1 MPILKLAPLKN
12 DAFFYFT
19 LIAGLLILFPHIQ
32 LHNLMASGDHGIS
45 LYAFERILHGEIPFR
60 DFHWIYGPL
69 MPYYFAAFL
78 KMLGASVQSV
88 LIAETLLT
96 YCAGLVIF
104 LTVRSLSFSVMG
116 FAAALWFF
124 VFEHPFFYTYNH
136 TGGILAIT
144 VILFFM
150 ARYGIRRSTGS
161 LWGAAIAAFLLALIK
176 LNFGLIGLFIISLN
190 AIITDNAFKVPLTR
204 KKIFFHLFNMA
215 LLPVVIAAVYWKFL
229 YTLSWTEINQ
239 CLPYFGNYQPYHIS
253 PLIAV
258 KQHLGR
264 FGRNA
269 LADPR
274 QMIFTVIVLF
284 SLGSITKHQ
293 IRVILRPKAEGSPSI
308 LDKTPTTLLFFLAI
322 LAVYY
327 VLNFHE
333 CLLSGMWYRG
343 IWAEPIGIV
352 LLFTAIG
359 AAALHFHKIIQ
370 AVIIGAI
377 ILIAASTAFM
387 TQQRL
392 QPFHTPQHYLNIP
405 RTNVFVQNDPAWITT
420 VQDTTAFLNNN
431 LKPDETFLAFPYDP
445 LYYYLTER
453 KSPTRLLSF
462 IEMIRVPPEQ
472 ERAIIHDLEA
482 RSVDLILLS
491 STIHSTKKDLG
502 FLGKTY
508 CPILADYFE
517 KNFTLIA
524 EFGNWTNKPGWASNH
539 GTRILKR
546 IAP

>member
-1 MPILKLAPLKN
+1 MSISRPIPLKN

-19 LIAGLLILFPHIQ
+19 LIIGLLILTPHIQ

-78 KMLGASVQSV
+78 KMLGISVQSV

-96 YCAGLVIF
+96 FCAGLMIF
-104 LTVRSLSFSVMG
+104 LTVRTLSFSAVG
-116 FAAALWFF
+116 FTAALWFF

-150 ARYGIRRSTGS
+150 ARYATRRSAGS
-161 LWGAAIAAFLLALIK
+161 LWAAAVAAFLLALTK

-190 AIITDNAFKVPLTR
+190 AIITDNACKVPLTR
-204 KKIFFHLFNMA
+204 QKIFFHLFNMI
-215 LLPVVIAAVYWKFL
+215 LLPVLIAAVYWRFL

-274 QMIFTVIVLF
+274 QLFFSGIVVF
-284 SLGSITKHQ
+284 SFINMLCSS
-293 IRVILRPKAEGSPSI
+293 KARETN
-308 LDKTPTTLLFFLAI
+308 KATLSFLAI
-322 LAVYY
+322 LAFYY

-333 CLLSGMWYRG
+333 YLLSGMWYRG
-343 IWAEPIGIV
+343 IWAEPVEIV

-359 AAALHFHKIIQ
+359 ASLMHLNKVIQ
-370 AVIIGAI
+370 ALTIGAI

-387 TQQRL
+387 THQKLR
-392 QPFHTPQHYLNIP
+392 PFHTPQHYLNTP
-405 RTNVFVQNDPAWITT
+405 RTRLFIQNDPAWIKT
-420 VQDTTAFLNNN
+420 VQDTTTFLNNN
-431 LKPDETFLAFPYDP
+431 LNPNATFLAFPYDP

-462 IEMIRVPPEQ
+462 IEMIHVPPEQ

-482 RSVDLILLS
+482 RNVDLILLS

-517 KNFTLIA
+517 KNFTLLA
-524 EFGNWTNKPGWASNH
+524 EFGNWTDKPGWASNH